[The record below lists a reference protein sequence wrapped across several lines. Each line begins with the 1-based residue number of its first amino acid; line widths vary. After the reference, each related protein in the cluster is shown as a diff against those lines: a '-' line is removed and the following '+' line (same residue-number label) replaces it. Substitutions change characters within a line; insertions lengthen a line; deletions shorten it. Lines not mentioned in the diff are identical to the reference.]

1 MAKLSRLKVVTA
13 ILVMLIQCTL
23 FTPPLSADTNGTATI
38 YGQFF
43 PSPPYTQ
50 SDIKAV
56 YKVWGDIYALPASAR
71 IEFFTPQ
78 GNATGCCDQGGGWR
92 CDFHNEYS
100 ANGLRFRSPLSFIFL
115 DYNVPPELIR
125 SLLTIATIMT
135 MSFTIVSPGR
145 KLFRD
150 NFYISDV
157 PITYTISGNAGVADA
172 TLSYVDGATK
182 TATADGTG
190 NYTITVPSG
199 WSGTVTP
206 AKTGYAFSPPSRTYT
221 NVVAEQIT
229 QNYTA
234 TAITSK
240 TYLPLVVRLASTP
253 GTGPT
258 ATPSQTPSAEPT
270 AAPTQTPTTEPTA
283 TPTQTPTPTR
293 TNTPSA
299 NSGIYG
305 KVTYKGASA
314 AGITLALRRWDG
326 SSYTTQSSTTTDSDG
341 RYRFTDAPTLPAGHR
356 YHVHYTNGSNSNY
369 VSGWYNPD
377 INSYSAGDSVAG
389 GDFDIANVA
398 LLSPTNGYSSTLPIT
413 FQWAMRGISGDTY
426 RWVMFDLGTGGGWI
440 TGDLGAVDKFTI
452 TALPSDA
459 NYGQQYGWYVAVYTG
474 ANSHGE
480 SYYYGTFTAYPAYER
495 STAPNQF
502 LRDKARAGVSS
513 LIKSYR

>member
-1 MAKLSRLKVVTA
+1 MAKPSRLKVVTA
-13 ILVMLIQCTL
+13 ILVMLIQSTL
-23 FTPPLSADTNGTATI
+23 FTPPLSASGNATVT
-38 YGQFF
+38 YQFL
-43 PSPPYTQ
+43 PSPNYTQ
-50 SDIKAV
+50 ADIKALLKIASAD
-56 YKVWGDIYALPASAR
+56 YNALPR
-71 IEFFTPQ
+71 TDVTWQDPQ
-78 GNATGCCDQGGGWR
+78 GNTVSCRPAGGGP
-92 CDFHNEYS
+92 CTIHNDYS
-100 ANGLRFRSPLSFIFL
+100 ANG
-115 DYNVPPELIR
+115 
-125 SLLTIATIMT
+125 SLLAATHEFYI
-135 MSFTIVSPGR
+135 SGQQRVPGTYTAVASYCYPDPWTHTCYGWTEM
-145 KLFRD
+145 FRA

-157 PITYTISGNAGVADA
+157 GVTYTISGSAGIVGA
-172 TLSYVDGATK
+172 TLSYVDGTTK

-190 NYTITVPSG
+190 NYTIAVPSG

-206 AKTGYAFSPPSRTYT
+206 SKTGYAFSPPSRTYT

-234 TAITSK
+234 TAITNK

-258 ATPSQTPSAEPT
+258 ATPSQTPSADPT

-283 TPTQTPTPTR
+283 TRTATPTPTR

-314 AGITLALRRWDG
+314 AGVTLALRHWDG

-341 RYRFTDAPTLPAGHR
+341 RYKFTDAPSLPTGHSYYVR
-356 YHVHYTNGSNSNY
+356 YSNGSNSNY

-426 RWVMFDLGTGGGWI
+426 RWVMFDLSTNGGWI

-459 NYGQQYGWYVAVYTG
+459 NYGQQYGWYVAVYMG
-474 ANSHGE
+474 ANSYGQ
-480 SYYYGTFTAYPAYER
+480 SYYYGTFTAYPAYGR

-502 LRDKARAGVSS
+502 LRDKARAGESRLRQEPERLS
-513 LIKSYR
+513 E